1 MPSVT
6 DLFLDF
12 VSYDT
17 QSDATST
24 TFPSTPGQKVLGA
37 HLAEVMRQMGIQDA
51 RCDEF
56 GYVYGSLPSN
66 LDHPAPAVGLIAHMD
81 TAEEISGK
89 DVQARL
95 LRYEGGDIV
104 LNPDKHIVMR
114 ADEFANLE
122 KYVGQDLIVTDGT
135 TLLGADDKAGIAEI
149 LALAD
154 RLLQHPELPHGALK
168 FAFTPDE
175 EVGGGVDHF
184 DVEGFDA
191 DFAYTLDGGE
201 PGCVDFENFNACT
214 AVVTFHGVSIHPGSA
229 KGKMVNAISLAMEFH
244 QMLPVFENPMY
255 TEGYEGFSHLG
266 HIQGEVE
273 LARTEYIIRD
283 HDRALFESKKQ
294 RFQKIASY
302 LNERYGAGTVE
313 VSLTDTYY
321 NMKDQILP
329 CWYIVEA
336 AEAAMRAAGLEPI
349 HEPTRGGTDGSRL
362 SYMGLPCPNLC
373 AGGENGH
380 GRYEFTSVQSLEK
393 IVDILE
399 HLVRILAAPQGDQ

>member
-1 MPSVT
+1 MRSVT
-6 DLFLDF
+6 EFFLDL

-24 TFPSTPGQKVLGA
+24 TFPSTPGQKVLGG
-37 HLAEVMRQMGIQDA
+37 HIAELMREMGISDA
-51 RCDEF
+51 RCDEY
-56 GYVYGSLPSN
+56 GYVYGSLASN
-66 LDHPAPAVGLIAHMD
+66 LDHPAPVVGLIAHMD

-89 DVQARL
+89 DVRPRQVH
-95 LRYEGGDIV
+95 YEGGDIV
-104 LNPDKHIVMR
+104 LNETRGIVMR
-114 ADEFANLE
+114 ASEFPRLS

-135 TLLGADDKAGIAEI
+135 TLLGADDKAGVAEI
-149 LALAD
+149 LALAQ
-154 RLLQHPELPHGALK
+154 RLLHDPSLPHGDIRI
-168 FAFTPDE
+168 AFTPDE

-184 DVEGFDA
+184 DVVGFGA

-201 PGCVDFENFNACT
+201 PGCVDYENFNACT
-214 AVVTFHGVSIHPGSA
+214 AKVSFHGVSIHPGSA
-229 KGKMVNAISLAMEFH
+229 KGKMVNAILLAMEFH
-244 QMLPVFENPMY
+244 GMLPVFENPMY

-273 LARTEYIIRD
+273 EARTEYIVRD
-283 HDRALFESKKQ
+283 HDRGLFEQKKQ
-294 RFQKIASY
+294 RFTRIADY
-302 LNERYGAGTVE
+302 LNEKYGAGTVE
-313 VSLTDTYY
+313 LSLTDTYY

-329 CWYIVEA
+329 CWHIVEA
-336 AEAAMRAAGLEPI
+336 AEAAMRAVGLEPI

-380 GRYEFTSVQSLEK
+380 GRYEFTSVQSLDK

-399 HLVRILAAPQGDQ
+399 NLVRILGE

>member
-1 MPSVT
+1 
-6 DLFLDF
+6 
-12 VSYDT
+12 
-17 QSDATST
+17 
-24 TFPSTPGQKVLGA
+24 
-37 HLAEVMRQMGIQDA
+37 
-51 RCDEF
+51 
-56 GYVYGSLPSN
+56 
-66 LDHPAPAVGLIAHMD
+66 
-81 TAEEISGK
+81 
-89 DVQARL
+89 
-95 LRYEGGDIV
+95 
-104 LNPDKHIVMR
+104 
-114 ADEFANLE
+114 
-122 KYVGQDLIVTDGT
+122 
-135 TLLGADDKAGIAEI
+135 
-149 LALAD
+149 
-154 RLLQHPELPHGALK
+154 
-168 FAFTPDE
+168 
-175 EVGGGVDHF
+175 
-184 DVEGFDA
+184 
-191 DFAYTLDGGE
+191 
-201 PGCVDFENFNACT
+201 
-214 AVVTFHGVSIHPGSA
+214 
-229 KGKMVNAISLAMEFH
+229 
-244 QMLPVFENPMY
+244 MLPVFENPMY